1 MKLRLFGLEL
11 EIYNQRN
18 LVLIT
23 LPTTLC
29 LLLYL
34 APIPNKTWLH
44 FTFEN
49 PNPLLMY
56 ISPLTHL
63 NQTHLVGNLV
73 SYLFLAH
80 TNIILFALTRENR
93 LLIRYAA
100 ATFIA
105 LPIVYA
111 MLWNIFTYTFYDT
124 HFGSVGFST
133 IVSAFAGI
141 QISYSTLAYRKATPI
156 EYNQPNLFLA
166 TLILVA
172 GTITG
177 AYFKPELL
185 YIVAGVCMALLFLYY
200 AREPLSSFH
209 KYNTRLIP
217 EFTLVTEA
225 LLLGLLFV
233 VLGFP
238 GTLVVSGVVI
248 NILGHWVGLLW
259 GLLLPQIDHY
269 LMSRLFQNQFR
280 NPM

>member
-1 MKLRLFGLEL
+1 MKLRLLGLEL
-11 EIYNQRN
+11 EIYNRPN
-18 LVLIT
+18 LALIL
-23 LPTTLC
+23 LPIALC
-29 LLLYL
+29 IILYI
-34 APIPNKTWLH
+34 APIPNKTQLQ
-44 FTFEN
+44 FTYEN
-49 PNPLLMY
+49 PNPLLIY
-56 ISPLTHL
+56 IPSLLHL
-63 NQTHLVGNLV
+63 NQTHLTGNLA
-73 SYLFLAH
+73 SYLLLVH
-80 TNIILFALTRENR
+80 TNIILFAITRENR

-111 MLWNIFTYTFYDT
+111 LLWNTFTYTFYDT
-124 HFGSVGFST
+124 HIGSVGFST

-172 GTITG
+172 GIILG
-177 AYFKPELL
+177 AYYKPEPL
-185 YIVAGVCMALLFLYY
+185 YIVAGTSMALLFLYY

-209 KYNTRLIP
+209 RYNTRLIP
-217 EFTLVTEA
+217 EFTLITEA

-259 GLLLPQIDHY
+259 GLLLPQIDHH
-269 LMSRLFQNQFR
+269 LMDSKR
-280 NPM
+280 NKQQ